1 MKCKDAVRL
10 IDAAGDGEARRLDA
24 HSLKRHLAT
33 CRDCA
38 ARSAAAA
45 ALSARLRAELPRHPA
60 PDALRARSRDLFA
73 TMQAA
78 PRAAPRWP
86 WFAGGVAAGCAATLV
101 AWFVGTAAI
110 DMRDNADVAVEA
122 VTSHV
127 RATLGNHLIQVASS
141 DQHTVKPWL
150 SARLDYSPPVPDM
163 RADGFTLVG
172 GRVDYLDGRP
182 VATLVY
188 RIRDHMIDVYVRP
201 QLPRHAPPALTTLRG
216 FNVAHA
222 SGADMDWLAV
232 SDLSADVLA
241 AFADA
246 LAHDAA
252 QR

>member
-150 SARLDYSPPVPDM
+150 SARLDFSPQVHDL
-163 RADGFTLVG
+163 AGTVSGFVG
-172 GRVDYLDGRP
+172 GRIDYFDGHP
-182 VATLVY
+182 AAALVY
-188 RIRDHMIDVYVRP
+188 RERDHVINAFVWPERGAERP
-201 QLPRHAPPALTTLRG
+201 LGVDTLRG
-216 FNVAHA
+216 FNLVHWAKGGMAHC
-222 SGADMDWLAV
+222 LV
-232 SDLSADVLA
+232 SDLNRDELVAIARKIEV
-241 AFADA
+241 ADA
-246 LAHDAA
+246 G
-252 QR
+252 R